1 MEKKVKKLKK
11 RTHPSRTISSGRAST
26 ATPASGNKII
36 IKIIRKR
43 IKDTATYPNNLI
55 LQGADGYHRKWQGFG
70 QVYTGPVKAG
80 NYGSKDFLQT
90 QDLTT
95 GETEYFRFQFL

>member
-1 MEKKVKKLKK
+1 M
-11 RTHPSRTISSGRAST
+11 THPSHTISSCRAQT
-26 ATPASGNKII
+26 AATASWNKII
-36 IKIIRKR
+36 AKIRIIR
-43 IKDTATYPNNLI
+43 IKDPATYPNNQI

>member
-1 MEKKVKKLKK
+1 MTKFKIM
-11 RTHPSRTISSGRAST
+11 THPSHTISSCRAPT
-26 ATPASGNKII
+26 AATASGNKII
-36 IKIIRKR
+36 AIVRIIRIIR
-43 IKDTATYPNNLI
+43 IKDPATYPNNQI